1 MTTNRIQIQTPQ
13 ILAKQ
18 DAIEDFEQG
27 LVTQSETCPVAHSLF
42 APMHYEPKYA
52 YPLIVWLHGDG
63 MNERQLQRVMP
74 LISMRNYAAV
84 SARGPQPVAD
94 KASGYRWSTAE
105 PDVVAAE
112 QIVFDCVEAA
122 KEKFNIAAH
131 RVFLAGFQG
140 GGTVAFQ
147 IALRYPHRFAGVLSV
162 GGPFPSDGAPLAS
175 LRDLRELPLF
185 IAQGRESPHYPV
197 QRTCDELK
205 LFHAAGPNV
214 TLRQYPGGDD
224 LHPQILHDID
234 VWAMEI
240 VTGVSLS
247 SDDDSTPYFADN

>member
-1 MTTNRIQIQTPQ
+1 MAAPMTTNRIQIQAPQ
-13 ILAKQ
+13 QLDKQ
-18 DAIEDFEQG
+18 DSLDDLEQG
-27 LVTQSETCPVAHSLF
+27 LITQSETCPRAHSLF
-42 APMHYEPKYA
+42 APMHYEPNYA

-63 MNERQLQRVMP
+63 MNERQLQRVIP
-74 LISMRNYAAV
+74 LISMRNYVAV
-84 SARGPQPVAD
+84 SARGTQPTAD
-94 KASGYRWSTAE
+94 KASCYRWGTAE

-122 KEKFNIAAH
+122 KEKFNIAAQ

-147 IALRYPHRFAGVLSV
+147 IGLRYPHRFAGVLSV
-162 GGPFPSDGAPLAS
+162 EGPFPRDGAPLAS
-175 LRDLRELPLF
+175 LRDIRDLPMF
-185 IAQGRESPHYPV
+185 IAQGRESSHYPV

-205 LFHAAGPNV
+205 LFHAAGLNV

-240 VTGVSLS
+240 VAGVSLS
-247 SDDDSTPYFADN
+247 SNDESPS